1 TLTNLKGT
9 LIGDGDVKLVAATV
23 DNGLGQIA
31 SKRNLEAQIGSLQ
44 QLGGQMLAQG
54 TLTLR
59 GDTLDNRQNGFIGA
73 TKALD
78 INVAHIDN
86 RGGELSSQDTMT
98 LTGQQLD
105 NSDNGQILAK
115 KAIN

>member
-1 TLTNLKGT
+1 SRAGLDVAVDTTLTNVKGT
-9 LIGDGDVKLVAATV
+9 LISDGDVKLVAATV
-23 DNGLGQIA
+23 DNGLGQLA
-31 SKRNLEAQIGSLQ
+31 SKQNLEAHIGSLQ

-98 LTGQQLD
+98 LT
-105 NSDNGQILAK
+105 
-115 KAIN
+115 

>member
-1 TLTNLKGT
+1 
-9 LIGDGDVKLVAATV
+9 
-23 DNGLGQIA
+23 
-31 SKRNLEAQIGSLQ
+31 
-44 QLGGQMLAQG
+44 
-54 TLTLR
+54 
-59 GDTLDNRQNGFIGA
+59 
-73 TKALD
+73 

-115 KAIN
+115 KAINLNVSQVINRANGLISGQDGLTLVGSRLDNTGGGINALKAIGIDLSAALDNS